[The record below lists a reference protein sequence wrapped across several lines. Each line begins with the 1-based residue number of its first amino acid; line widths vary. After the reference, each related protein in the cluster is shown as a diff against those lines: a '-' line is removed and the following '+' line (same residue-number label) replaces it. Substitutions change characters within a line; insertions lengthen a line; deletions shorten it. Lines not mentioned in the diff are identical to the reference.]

1 MAIFVASIS
10 REKYFKMA
18 LNLAIVIRERLK
30 YGFCRVMT
38 A

>member
-1 MAIFVASIS
+1 
-10 REKYFKMA
+10 MA

-38 A
+38 AW